1 MNVSGMHGDLLKTV
15 QFQYVDGQDEPRAYL
30 LQEGVSRYAALD
42 QCLSRLRA
50 ARDKA
55 ATDAIKNLG
64 RYKFSNFGY
73 HAARW
78 VTLNA
83 LIGDKQPNPF
93 RELVECAKAMIA
105 RKAAS

>member
-1 MNVSGMHGDLLKTV
+1 MNVSGVHTELLKDLSFEIRSAED
-15 QFQYVDGQDEPRAYL
+15 QRAYVTQDGL
-30 LQEGVSRYAALD
+30 RAIVANDRMV
-42 QCLSRLRA
+42 CRLHA
-50 ARDKA
+50 ARDRAKA
-55 ATDAIKNLG
+55 DALKNLA

-93 RELVECAKAMIA
+93 KALVMLARQMVREVRA
-105 RKAAS
+105 